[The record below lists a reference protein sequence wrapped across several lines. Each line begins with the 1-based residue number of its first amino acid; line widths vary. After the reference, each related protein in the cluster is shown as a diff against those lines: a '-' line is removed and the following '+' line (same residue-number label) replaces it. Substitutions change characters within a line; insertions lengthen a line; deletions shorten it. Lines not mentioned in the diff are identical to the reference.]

1 MLSCNST
8 RSCYVTAEHL
18 EYLRRQLTN
27 SEKSRL
33 DLLES
38 VRDVSS
44 RAGTFG
50 VNSSATRPGAL
61 TRYEVT
67 SGDKACLT

>member
-1 MLSCNST
+1 MT
-8 RSCYVTAEHL
+8 TEHQ

-44 RAGTFG
+44 RGGAFG
-50 VNSSATRPGAL
+50 VSFSATRRGAL
-61 TRYEVT
+61 TRYKVT
-67 SGDKACLT
+67 SGDKAF